1 MSQPAEPETGTPSAP
16 KTGRGKLIAIVVA
29 VLVLVAVGAAA
40 VYYLTQPP
48 GPTGTIKVGFTIS
61 LTGRYNVEGT
71 NSRNGIMTAANWINS
86 HGGIK
91 AQGTVYNISLVF
103 YDDQSIPGNVNT
115 LYPQI
120 VEQDKAQFLLAP
132 YSTLLTGTAA
142 PIADNYDRVML
153 SHGGAADTIWTQTTR
168 RNLVEVLSPASV
180 YLKGAVEWIHTN
192 HGADKI
198 AVLHESDPFSTLAA
212 DSAIR
217 YAQSLGLNVVYNQS
231 YPTGATDL
239 SPQLNAAMAAGADD
253 LLGGGHF
260 NDGLLIMNQLK
271 TIWTPK
277 FVSLL
282 VAVTEPSFQ
291 AQLQATANN
300 VTGPSQW
307 ESAVAYGPTLAQ
319 SLGLPWY
326 GPTPTEFT
334 QLYGSLNA
342 GASPSYHS
350 AEAGGALLVLAQA
363 IGRANSLNTTDVRAA
378 LGNMHI
384 MNFFGQFQIAA
395 SGLQIAHSMIVVQW
409 QAGAL
414 KVVYPA
420 DVAQASVQYPY
431 TGSSSGGHG
440 RMPALE
446 ALATD
451 LAFGVL
457 LGCVFAVI
465 AHGLNLIWG
474 FAKIVNV
481 AHGVFIM
488 LGAYGAYF
496 LNLYPGINPLLSA
509 PVDAAIGLAAGVG
522 FYFGFLHRELRGKES
537 IAQQSEMVTLVATF
551 GLSLFISNLALRLWT
566 GNFVGIPWSPG
577 SIFVGFLQLPLGA
590 LYVAIAS
597 VAIIA

>member
-1 MSQPAEPETGTPSAP
+1 MSQPVEPGTGTPSAP

-29 VLVLVAVGAAA
+29 VLVLVAIGAAA

-48 GPTGTIKVGFTIS
+48 VPTGTIKVGFTIS
-61 LTGRYNVEGT
+61 LTGRYSVEGT

-86 HGGIK
+86 HGGITV
-91 AQGTVYNISLVF
+91 QGKVYNISLVF
-103 YDDQSIPGNVNT
+103 YDDQSVQGNVNT

-120 VEQDKAQFLLAP
+120 IEQDKAQFLLAP

-192 HGADKI
+192 HAADKI

-212 DSAIR
+212 DSAIS

-307 ESAVAYGPTLAQ
+307 ESAAAYSATLSQ

-334 QLYGSLNA
+334 QLYGTLNG

-350 AEAGGALLVLAQA
+350 AEAGGAVLVLAQA

-414 KVVYPA
+414 KIVYPA

-431 TGSSSGGHG
+431 TGS
-440 RMPALE
+440 
-446 ALATD
+446 
-451 LAFGVL
+451 
-457 LGCVFAVI
+457 
-465 AHGLNLIWG
+465 
-474 FAKIVNV
+474 
-481 AHGVFIM
+481 
-488 LGAYGAYF
+488 
-496 LNLYPGINPLLSA
+496 
-509 PVDAAIGLAAGVG
+509 
-522 FYFGFLHRELRGKES
+522 
-537 IAQQSEMVTLVATF
+537 
-551 GLSLFISNLALRLWT
+551 
-566 GNFVGIPWSPG
+566 
-577 SIFVGFLQLPLGA
+577 
-590 LYVAIAS
+590 
-597 VAIIA
+597 

>member
-1 MSQPAEPETGTPSAP
+1 
-16 KTGRGKLIAIVVA
+16 
-29 VLVLVAVGAAA
+29 
-40 VYYLTQPP
+40 
-48 GPTGTIKVGFTIS
+48 
-61 LTGRYNVEGT
+61 
-71 NSRNGIMTAANWINS
+71 
-86 HGGIK
+86 
-91 AQGTVYNISLVF
+91 
-103 YDDQSIPGNVNT
+103 
-115 LYPQI
+115 
-120 VEQDKAQFLLAP
+120 
-132 YSTLLTGTAA
+132 
-142 PIADNYDRVML
+142 
-153 SHGGAADTIWTQTTR
+153 
-168 RNLVEVLSPASV
+168 
-180 YLKGAVEWIHTN
+180 
-192 HGADKI
+192 
-198 AVLHESDPFSTLAA
+198 VLHESDSFSTLAA
-212 DSAIR
+212 NSAII

-307 ESAVAYGPTLAQ
+307 ESAVAYSPTLAQ

-334 QLYGSLNA
+334 QLYGSLNS

-384 MNFFGQFQIAA
+384 MNFFGQFQIAS
-395 SGLQIAHSMIVVQW
+395 SGLQIAHTMIVVQW

-431 TGSSSGGHG
+431 IGS
-440 RMPALE
+440 
-446 ALATD
+446 
-451 LAFGVL
+451 
-457 LGCVFAVI
+457 
-465 AHGLNLIWG
+465 
-474 FAKIVNV
+474 
-481 AHGVFIM
+481 
-488 LGAYGAYF
+488 
-496 LNLYPGINPLLSA
+496 
-509 PVDAAIGLAAGVG
+509 
-522 FYFGFLHRELRGKES
+522 
-537 IAQQSEMVTLVATF
+537 
-551 GLSLFISNLALRLWT
+551 
-566 GNFVGIPWSPG
+566 
-577 SIFVGFLQLPLGA
+577 
-590 LYVAIAS
+590 
-597 VAIIA
+597 

>member
-1 MSQPAEPETGTPSAP
+1 MSQPVEPGTGTPSAP

-29 VLVLVAVGAAA
+29 VLVLVAIGAAA

-48 GPTGTIKVGFTIS
+48 VPTGTIKVGFTIS

-71 NSRNGIMTAANWINS
+71 NSRNGIMTAADWINS

-91 AQGTVYNISLVF
+91 VQGTVYNISLVF
-103 YDDQSIPGNVNT
+103 YDDQSLPGNVNT

-192 HGADKI
+192 HAADKI
-198 AVLHESDPFSTLAA
+198 AVLHESDSFSTLAA
-212 DSAIR
+212 NSAII

-334 QLYGSLNA
+334 QLYGTLNA

-384 MNFFGQFQIAA
+384 MNFFGQFQIAS

-414 KVVYPA
+414 KIVYPA

-431 TGSSSGGHG
+431 TGS
-440 RMPALE
+440 
-446 ALATD
+446 
-451 LAFGVL
+451 
-457 LGCVFAVI
+457 
-465 AHGLNLIWG
+465 
-474 FAKIVNV
+474 
-481 AHGVFIM
+481 
-488 LGAYGAYF
+488 
-496 LNLYPGINPLLSA
+496 
-509 PVDAAIGLAAGVG
+509 
-522 FYFGFLHRELRGKES
+522 
-537 IAQQSEMVTLVATF
+537 
-551 GLSLFISNLALRLWT
+551 
-566 GNFVGIPWSPG
+566 
-577 SIFVGFLQLPLGA
+577 
-590 LYVAIAS
+590 
-597 VAIIA
+597 

>member
-1 MSQPAEPETGTPSAP
+1 MSQPMEPEAGTPSAP

-29 VLVLVAVGAAA
+29 VLVLVAIGAAA
-40 VYYLTQPP
+40 VFYLTQPP
-48 GPTGTIKVGFTIS
+48 APTGTIKVGFTIS

-71 NSRNGIMTAANWINS
+71 NSRNGIVTAANWINS
-86 HGGIK
+86 HGGITV
-91 AQGTVYNISLVF
+91 QGTVYNVSLDF
-103 YDDQSIPGNVNT
+103 YDDQSVQGNVNT

-120 VEQDKAQFLLAP
+120 IEQDKAQFLLAP
-132 YSTLLTGTAA
+132 YSTLLTSTAA

-192 HGADKI
+192 HAADKI
-198 AVLHESDPFSTLAA
+198 AVLHESDSFSTLAA
-212 DSAIR
+212 NSAII

-319 SLGLPWY
+319 SLSLPWY

-334 QLYGSLNA
+334 QLYGSLNS

-384 MNFFGQFQIAA
+384 MNFFGQFQIAS
-395 SGLQIAHSMIVVQW
+395 SGLQIAHTMIVVQW

-431 TGSSSGGHG
+431 IGS
-440 RMPALE
+440 
-446 ALATD
+446 
-451 LAFGVL
+451 
-457 LGCVFAVI
+457 
-465 AHGLNLIWG
+465 
-474 FAKIVNV
+474 
-481 AHGVFIM
+481 
-488 LGAYGAYF
+488 
-496 LNLYPGINPLLSA
+496 
-509 PVDAAIGLAAGVG
+509 
-522 FYFGFLHRELRGKES
+522 
-537 IAQQSEMVTLVATF
+537 
-551 GLSLFISNLALRLWT
+551 
-566 GNFVGIPWSPG
+566 
-577 SIFVGFLQLPLGA
+577 
-590 LYVAIAS
+590 
-597 VAIIA
+597 

>member
-212 DSAIR
+212 DSAIS

-319 SLGLPWY
+319 SLSLPWY
-326 GPTPTEFT
+326 GPTPAEFT
-334 QLYGSLNA
+334 QLYGSLNS
-342 GASPSYHS
+342 GATPSYHS
-350 AEAGGALLVLAQA
+350 AEAGGALLVLAQV

-384 MNFFGQFQIAA
+384 MNFFGQFQIAS

-414 KVVYPA
+414 KIVYPA
-420 DVAQASVQYPY
+420 AVAQASVQYPY
-431 TGSSSGGHG
+431 TGS
-440 RMPALE
+440 
-446 ALATD
+446 
-451 LAFGVL
+451 
-457 LGCVFAVI
+457 
-465 AHGLNLIWG
+465 
-474 FAKIVNV
+474 
-481 AHGVFIM
+481 
-488 LGAYGAYF
+488 
-496 LNLYPGINPLLSA
+496 
-509 PVDAAIGLAAGVG
+509 
-522 FYFGFLHRELRGKES
+522 
-537 IAQQSEMVTLVATF
+537 
-551 GLSLFISNLALRLWT
+551 
-566 GNFVGIPWSPG
+566 
-577 SIFVGFLQLPLGA
+577 
-590 LYVAIAS
+590 
-597 VAIIA
+597 